1 MNNKSIKPIVL
12 LFLLFLVCAISFG
25 FNSFYYSKNP
35 GSLFTSIFL
44 GVLFAW
50 AIVAPIIR
58 IKFGV
63 VPFLT
68 IFAAFPVCMLPI
80 LWAVNADLPS
90 VSWFI
95 VVLIFQVAFSLS
107 YIGWLRGLRIFAVFK
122 RSTWAHIFFDDQ
134 EAGAFN
140 RSKSKQAN
148 KSELTGSQEGENIKP
163 PSVIDRLY
171 NEGQISLNEATKLR
185 NKWAKLTEREKKEIL
200 ETQG

>member
-12 LFLLFLVCAISFG
+12 LFLVCAISFG
-25 FNSFYYSKNP
+25 FHSFYYSKNP
-35 GSLFTSIFL
+35 GSLFTSIFM
-44 GVLFAW
+44 GVLFGW

-58 IKFGV
+58 IKFGGV
-63 VPFLT
+63 LHLVPTLT
-68 IFAAFPVCMLPI
+68 IFAALPVVILPLMI
-80 LWAVNADLPS
+80 AVKALPS
-90 VSWFI
+90 RSTMFI
-95 VVLIFQVAFSLS
+95 FVLIFYVAFSAS
-107 YIGWLRGLRIFAVFK
+107 YIGWLYGLPFFIFFK
-122 RSTWAHIFFDDQ
+122 RSTWAGGFLF
-134 EAGAFN
+134 GAFN

>member
-12 LFLLFLVCAISFG
+12 LFLVCAISFG
-25 FNSFYYSKNP
+25 FHSFYYSKNP
-35 GSLFTSIFL
+35 GSLFTSIFM
-44 GVLFAW
+44 GVLFGW

-58 IKFGV
+58 IKFGG

-68 IFAAFPVCMLPI
+68 IFAALPVVMLPI
-80 LWAVNADLPS
+80 MIAIKALPS
-90 VSWFI
+90 GSSWFI
-95 VVLIFQVAFSLS
+95 VVLIFHVAFSLS
-107 YIGWLRGLRIFAVFK
+107 YLGWLYGLRFFAVFK
-122 RSTWAHIFFDDQ
+122 RSTW
-134 EAGAFN
+134 AGAFN

>member
-12 LFLLFLVCAISFG
+12 LFLLFLLFLVCAISFG
-25 FNSFYYSKNP
+25 FHSFYYSKNP

-68 IFAAFPVCMLPI
+68 IFAAFPVVMIPTIFALK
-80 LWAVNADLPS
+80 ADLPS
-90 VSWFI
+90 GSWFI

-107 YIGWLRGLRIFAVFK
+107 YIGWLRGLRFFAVFNVVL
-122 RSTWAHIFFDDQ
+122 HLVNVV
-134 EAGAFN
+134 FN

>member
-12 LFLLFLVCAISFG
+12 LFLVCAISLG
-25 FNSFYYSKNP
+25 LYSFYYSKNP

-44 GVLFAW
+44 GVLFGW

-58 IKFGV
+58 IKFGG

-68 IFAAFPVCMLPI
+68 IFAALPVVILPI
-80 LWAVNADLPS
+80 VIAMKALPS
-90 VSWFI
+90 GSSWFI
-95 VVLIFQVAFSLS
+95 VVIIFYAAFSLS
-107 YIGWLRGLRIFAVFK
+107 YIGWLYGLPFFAVFK
-122 RSTWAHIFFDDQ
+122 RSTWASNNSSSFDQ
-134 EAGAFN
+134 GAFN

-185 NKWAKLTEREKKEIL
+185 NKWQKLTEREKKEIL